1 MDLTFLH
8 DDELEQIVLGSMLT
22 DKKCAIDGVSLLEI
36 DDFFVAN
43 RGHREVFKAM
53 KQLDLA
59 DSAIDAA
66 NVTSQLKQ
74 NKVYEEIGGFDFLA
88 KLIESVTIYQN
99 FDQYVKKLQEF
110 KLLRNLVEV
119 CQKTI
124 DTATEKS
131 IESISDFL
139 AKTEN
144 KIEEITSKRSVSDF
158 KSAREVAKLVGN
170 LIQKS
175 KSGIDGL
182 ETGFSDLDRQMGGL
196 GNGQLIVVAARPGM
210 GKSML
215 ALNICFNIA
224 KRTNRTIAYFSLEMS
239 NEELM
244 RRLFAVSS
252 GITQRKI
259 NFGFLSPQDK
269 VLLKDAENEISKTN
283 LFFEESTAI
292 SIDDIEVKCRKL
304 KEQRGDLALVVV
316 DHIGII
322 KEGSH
327 KFNSD
332 QEKIAYF
339 STHLKALALELN
351 IPIIIV
357 AHINRG
363 AEKKENRIP
372 ELSEL
377 RGSGQIENDCDKA
390 LLLYR
395 QGYYRRQGIDVKE
408 KRGFGDASLNNGQNN
423 GVNPNN
429 EAENEQTNFQEDD
442 NRGEKMDIIVAKNR
456 QGATGKVWLLFF
468 PAIGRFSTATDK
480 QFDDSDF
487 VTD

>member
-1 MDLTFLH
+1 
-8 DDELEQIVLGSMLT
+8 
-22 DKKCAIDGVSLLEI
+22 
-36 DDFFVAN
+36 
-43 RGHREVFKAM
+43 
-53 KQLDLA
+53 
-59 DSAIDAA
+59 
-66 NVTSQLKQ
+66 
-74 NKVYEEIGGFDFLA
+74 
-88 KLIESVTIYQN
+88 
-99 FDQYVKKLQEF
+99 
-110 KLLRNLVEV
+110 
-119 CQKTI
+119 
-124 DTATEKS
+124 
-131 IESISDFL
+131 
-139 AKTEN
+139 
-144 KIEEITSKRSVSDF
+144 
-158 KSAREVAKLVGN
+158 
-170 LIQKS
+170 
-175 KSGIDGL
+175 
-182 ETGFSDLDRQMGGL
+182 
-196 GNGQLIVVAARPGM
+196 
-210 GKSML
+210 
-215 ALNICFNIA
+215 
-224 KRTNRTIAYFSLEMS
+224 MS

-244 RRLFAVSS
+244 RRLFAVAS

-269 VLLKDAENEISKTN
+269 VLLKDAENEISRTN

-292 SIDDIEVKCRKL
+292 TIDDIVVKCRKL
-304 KEQRGDLALVVV
+304 KEQREDLALIVV

-322 KEGSH
+322 QEGAH

-339 STHLKALALELN
+339 SRTLKSLALELN

-408 KRGFGDASLNNGQNN
+408 KRGFGDASLNNSQGN
-423 GVNPNN
+423 GINPNN
-429 EAENEQTNFQEDD
+429 EENKEENFQEDD

-480 QFDDSDF
+480 QFDDSDY
-487 VTD
+487 TTN